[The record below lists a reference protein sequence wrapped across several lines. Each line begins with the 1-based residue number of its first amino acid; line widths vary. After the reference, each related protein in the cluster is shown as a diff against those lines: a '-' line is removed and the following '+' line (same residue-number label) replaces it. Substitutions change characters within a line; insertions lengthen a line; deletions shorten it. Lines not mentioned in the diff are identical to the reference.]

1 MSLRQLLP
9 TVPCSTGYV
18 SKTGLEPCFPCPRG
32 YFQPQIGQSSCF
44 LCPNNGKTD
53 TTGSKTMLACDSV
66 KEDKLAQYSSVP
78 TSELIM
84 NDCFR
89 GPCMNDAKCVS
100 LTVGYKCHCTPGY
113 IGTSRDVV
121 RHTTLSPSPGLI
133 WVDPILL
140 NLCCDFERSYNI
152 SPFSNVLFLN
162 SSSMS

>member
-1 MSLRQLLP
+1 MSLRLLLP

-32 YFQPQIGQSSCF
+32 YFQPQLGQSSCF

-53 TTGSKTMLACDSV
+53 STGSKTMLACDSV

-78 TSELIM
+78 TSELVM

-121 RHTTLSPSPGLI
+121 RHTILSPSPGFS
-133 WVDPILL
+133 WVDPIL
-140 NLCCDFERSYNI
+140 I
-152 SPFSNVLFLN
+152 STTTTTTTTTL
-162 SSSMS
+162 